1 MIENFKVG
9 GLTKFGLDAVSLR
22 AIHPRLV
29 YCSISGFG
37 QDGPYAERAGYD
49 YMIQGMSGL
58 MDITGEP
65 EREPQKVGVAVVD
78 LFTGVYASTAILAA
92 LRQRDRDGIGAHID
106 MALMD
111 CAVAMLANQAMN
123 YLDFRPLA
131 DAGSATPIP
140 TSRPTRCSP
149 SPTAMSSSRSATTG
163 SFTASVARSAPKRPA
178 PIPIL
183 PPTRCVSP
191 TAPASPRR

>member
-9 GLTKFGLDAVSLR
+9 GLTKFGLDADSLR
-22 AIHPRLV
+22 AAFPRLV

-49 YMIQGMSGL
+49 YIIQGMSGL

-92 LRQRDRDGIGAHID
+92 LRRRDRDG
-106 MALMD
+106 
-111 CAVAMLANQAMN
+111 
-123 YLDFRPLA
+123 
-131 DAGSATPIP
+131 SARISTW
-140 TSRPTRCSP
+140 R
-149 SPTAMSSSRSATTG
+149 
-163 SFTASVARSAPKRPA
+163 
-178 PIPIL
+178 
-183 PPTRCVSP
+183 
-191 TAPASPRR
+191 